1 MEDKK
6 IKLEFTVGEH
16 DDSSLVFET
25 EKKTATKPKAQPPK
39 AQPLGA
45 SPELSVPDKFTV
57 NAKFGG
63 VPEKK
68 QAAKAEKRKSVD
80 NRIVVHEEPIVRT
93 TYVPRFTGVSENYKI
108 ADPNA
113 PRIAV
118 AKRAKPE
125 VEVVKVEVPEVDP
138 TAETDNSADIED
150 ATVVAVGAPVPESY
164 DIQSTVFKFEAPVDR
179 AEVYDSVPEV
189 TPTEDEPEAE
199 EMAEEEF
206 EPLDPIPVTPEEY
219 QMPDPETNS
228 ENVALAEREVG
239 LAVLESVENV
249 GDETDV
255 NAKKNKDFTQQT
267 QRDSFKDRFLDGIMS
282 IKVRL
287 YTSLTL
293 LLMLLVIENL
303 WLFGKDIPAAIGIS
317 TIPGSM
323 AILDAIFVACLFV
336 LALPEVV
343 VAIHKMMLGRAV
355 PELFVPVAALAIV
368 GYTVVAVATAPEK
381 YPLFGL
387 LFSLLSTSA
396 IVAALFKKL
405 ADFSN
410 FKMISQGGEKR
421 IVDRKLTRTLPE
433 ENLAVD
439 GKVEGYK
446 SKTARVFR
454 TAFIADFFKR
464 SGKCAENSGG
474 IVLILAASF
483 GLAFVAAAV
492 AFFIPGAYA
501 PIMSAAMTF
510 VCVFLLGMPIFS
522 ILLHKIPFFHSVQQA
537 ESENSAIIGESS
549 LYDYSGVDVITFHD
563 TEVFGDED
571 VNLQRIMLYGRS
583 ENLEKAMN
591 QMSAVFAVVGGPL
604 KYMFADA
611 LDRMPTTATRVRIE
625 EEGIVGRVDGVEVRA
640 GTLEYMVKN
649 GIKIPYDPGKESS
662 ALFSTKIMYA
672 AENGEVY
679 AKFYIRYTLSED
691 FTMILPALA
700 DDGVIPLIYTRDPN
714 INAEL
719 LRTLTAGMDSIRVLK
734 KQTLPDGEDKLYHR
748 VSAGIVTTGDKIDVI
763 SMLLLCKKYVRLQQR
778 LSIVELSAMAV
789 GATLAVVLALSGM
802 MVVPSFVLAAWQL
815 AWCGVLFFMSYRTL
829 KTSKDKNKQD

>member
-1 MEDKK
+1 MDEKK
-6 IKLEFTVGEH
+6 VKLEFTVGD

-25 EKKTATKPKAQPPK
+25 AKKPVEKPKPQPPK
-39 AQPLGA
+39 AA
-45 SPELSVPDKFTV
+45 SELSVPDKFTV
-57 NAKFGG
+57 NPKFGG

-68 QAAKAEKRKSVD
+68 AAPKTEKRKNAESPITV
-80 NRIVVHEEPIVRT
+80 REEPTVRT
-93 TYVPRFTGVSENYKI
+93 TYVPRFTEVSETYKVS
-108 ADPNA
+108 DSKT
-113 PRIAV
+113 PRTPV
-118 AKRAKPE
+118 TPRPKPE
-125 VEVVKVEVPEVDP
+125 VVVVKVEEPEIDP
-138 TAETDNSADIED
+138 TAETDENAVIDD
-150 ATVVAVGAPVPESY
+150 ATLVTVGAPAPENY
-164 DIQSTVFKFEAPVDR
+164 DIQSTVFKFEAPVEEKEE
-179 AEVYDSVPEV
+179 APAPAPIPVEE
-189 TPTEDEPEAE
+189 EEEP
-199 EMAEEEF
+199 EEEF
-206 EPLDPIPVTPEEY
+206 APLEPISEAPKEY
-219 QMPDPETNS
+219 QIPDPETRS
-228 ENVALAEREVG
+228 ENTALATRQVG
-239 LAVLESVENV
+239 VAALESVDNV
-249 GDETDV
+249 GDATDE
-255 NAKKNKDFTQQT
+255 NAKKNRDFSQQT
-267 QRDSFKDRFLDGIMS
+267 QRDSFKDKFLDGIMS

-287 YTSLTL
+287 FTSLTL

-303 WLFGKDIPAAIGIS
+303 WFFGKDIPAIMGIS

-323 AILDAIFVACLFV
+323 AILDAIFVVCLFV

-343 VAIHKMMLGRAV
+343 LALHKMMVGRAV
-355 PELFVPVAALAIV
+355 PELFVPVAALATV
-368 GYTVVAVATAPEK
+368 GYTVAVVATAPQK

-387 LFSLLSTSA
+387 LFSLLSISA

-410 FKMISQGGEKR
+410 FKLISQPGEKR

-454 TAFIADFFKR
+454 TAFVADFFKR

-474 IVLILAASF
+474 VVLILAASF

-492 AFFIPGAYA
+492 AFFVPGVYA
-501 PIMSAAMTF
+501 PIMSATMTF
-510 VCVFLLGMPIFS
+510 ACVFLLGMPVFS
-522 ILLHKIPFFHSVQQA
+522 VLLHKIPFYHSVKQA
-537 ESENSAIIGESS
+537 ESENSAVIGESS
-549 LYDYSGVDVITFHD
+549 LYDYSGVDVVTFHD

-591 QMSAVFAVVGGPL
+591 QMSAIFAVVGGPL
-604 KYMFADA
+604 KNMFADA
-611 LDRMPTTATRVRIE
+611 LDHMPTTATRVYIE
-625 EEGIVGRVDGVEVRA
+625 EEGIVARVDGVEVRA

-649 GIKIPYDPGKESS
+649 GIKIPYDPGKESAS
-662 ALFSTKIMYA
+662 LFSTKIMYA

-691 FTMILPALA
+691 FTMILPSLA

-714 INAEL
+714 INSDL
-719 LRTLTAGMDSIRVLK
+719 LRTLTAGMDSIRILK

-802 MVVPSFVLAAWQL
+802 MVVPSFALAAWQL
-815 AWCGVLFFMSYRTL
+815 AWCGVMIFMSQRTL
-829 KTSKDKNKQD
+829 KSSKDKNKHD

>member
-1 MEDKK
+1 MDDKE
-6 IKLEFTVGEH
+6 IKLEFTVEEN
-16 DDSSLVFET
+16 DSALVFEA
-25 EKKTATKPKAQPPK
+25 EKPKKPERPAQPK
-39 AQPLGA
+39 VER
-45 SPELSVPDKFTV
+45 SELSVPDKFTV
-57 NAKFGG
+57 NPKYGG

-68 QAAKAEKRKSVD
+68 ETPKAAPKRKSAD
-80 NRIVVHEEPIVRT
+80 GPIVVHEEAPIRT
-93 TYVPRFTGVSENYKI
+93 TYVPRFTEVSETYTVSDSKT
-108 ADPNA
+108 
-113 PRIAV
+113 PRTPTV
-118 AKRAKPE
+118 KRPKPE
-125 VEVVKVEVPEVDP
+125 VVVVKTEEPEVDP
-138 TAETDNSADIED
+138 TAETDESGEIAD
-150 ATVVAVGAPVPESY
+150 ATVVTVGAPAPETY
-164 DIQSTVFKFEAPVDR
+164 DIQSTVFKFDTPEPREQTYTPAPV
-179 AEVYDSVPEV
+179 
-189 TPTEDEPEAE
+189 AE
-199 EMAEEEF
+199 EPVEEES
-206 EPLDPIPVTPEEY
+206 EEEEELAPLDPIPEIPEDY
-219 QMPDPETNS
+219 QMPDPEQQS
-228 ENVALAEREVG
+228 ENTAIATREVG
-239 LAVLESVENV
+239 LAALESLDNV
-249 GDETDV
+249 GDETDDK
-255 NAKKNKDFTQQT
+255 AKKNKEFAQQA

-287 YTSLTL
+287 FTSLTI
-293 LLMLLVIENL
+293 LLVLLVVENL
-303 WLFGKDIPAAIGIS
+303 WLFGVDIPGAIGVS

-323 AILDAIFVACLFV
+323 AILDAIFTVCLFV
-336 LALPEVV
+336 LALPEVAAAV
-343 VAIHKMMLGRAV
+343 HKMFLGRAV
-355 PELFVPVAALAIV
+355 PELFVPAAALVDVA
-368 GYTVVAVATAPEK
+368 YTVVVCATAPAR

-387 LFSLLSTSA
+387 LFSLLSVSA
-396 IVAALFKKL
+396 IVAALFKRL
-405 ADFSN
+405 ADFTN

-454 TAFIADFFKR
+454 AAFVADFFKR

-474 IVLILAASF
+474 VVVILAASF

-492 AFFIPGAYA
+492 AFFLPGVYS
-501 PIMSAAMTF
+501 PLMAAVMTF
-510 VCVFLLGMPIFS
+510 ASVFMLGMPTFS
-522 ILLHKIPFFHSVQQA
+522 ILLHKIPFFHSVKQA
-537 ESENSAIIGESS
+537 ESESSAIIGESS
-549 LYDYSGVDVITFHD
+549 LYDYSGVDVVTFHD

-571 VNLQRIMLYGRS
+571 VNLQRIMLYGRN

-604 KYMFADA
+604 KNMFADA
-611 LDRMPTTATRVRIE
+611 LDHMPATATRVRIE
-625 EEGIVGRVDGVEVRA
+625 DEGIVARVGGAEVRA

-691 FTMILPALA
+691 FTMILPALT

-714 INAEL
+714 VNAEL

-748 VSAGIVTTGDKIDVI
+748 VSAGIVTTGSKTDVI

-778 LSIVELSAMAV
+778 LSIVELSAMSV

-802 MVVPSFVLAAWQL
+802 MVVPSFALAVWQL
-815 AWCGVLFFMSYRTL
+815 AWCGVMLFMSYRTL
-829 KTSKDKNKQD
+829 KASKDKNKQD

>member
-6 IKLEFTVGEH
+6 VKLEFTVGEY
-16 DDSSLVFET
+16 DDTSLVFEA
-25 EKKTATKPKAQPPK
+25 EKKNAGKPKAQPPK
-39 AQPLGA
+39 AQPIKT

-68 QAAKAEKRKSVD
+68 QAAKAEKRKRAD
-80 NRIVVHEEPIVRT
+80 DRIVVHEEPILRT
-93 TYVPRFTGVSENYKI
+93 TYVPRFTTVSETYKI
-108 ADPNA
+108 SDPNA
-113 PRIAV
+113 PRIPV
-118 AKRAKPE
+118 AQRPKPE
-125 VEVVKVEVPEVDP
+125 VVVVKADEPEIDP
-138 TAETDNSADIED
+138 TAENDSGADIED
-150 ATVVAVGAPVPESY
+150 ATVITVGAPPVPESR
-164 DIQSTVFKFEAPVDR
+164 DIQSTVFKFEQPAEKEEISYSAP
-179 AEVYDSVPEV
+179 AEIEV
-189 TPTEDEPEAE
+189 EEELSEEED
-199 EMAEEEF
+199 EF
-206 EPLDPIPVTPEEY
+206 EPLDPIPEAPKEY
-219 QMPDPETNS
+219 KIPDPESNS

-249 GDETDV
+249 GDETESG
-255 NAKKNKDFTQQT
+255 AKKNKDFTQQT
-267 QRDSFKDRFLDGIMS
+267 QRDGFKDGFLDGIMS

-287 YTSLTL
+287 YTSLAL
-293 LLMLLVIENL
+293 FVMLLVIENL
-303 WLFGKDIPAAIGIS
+303 WLLGKDIPAAIGIS

-336 LALPEVV
+336 LALPEVIA
-343 VAIHKMMLGRAV
+343 AIHKMMLGRAV
-355 PELFVPVAALAIV
+355 PELFVPVAALSIV
-368 GYTVVAVATAPEK
+368 GYTVVAVATAPQK

-387 LFSLLSTSA
+387 LFSLLSISA

-433 ENLAVD
+433 ENIAVD

-454 TAFIADFFKR
+454 TAFVADFFKR

-492 AFFIPGAYA
+492 AFFIPGEYSSL
-501 PIMSAAMTF
+501 MSAAMTF
-510 VCVFLLGMPIFS
+510 VYVFMLGMPIFS
-522 ILLHKIPFFHSVQQA
+522 ILLHKISFFHSVKQA
-537 ESENSAIIGESS
+537 ECENSAIIGESS

-591 QMSAVFAVVGGPL
+591 QMSAVFSVVGGPL
-604 KYMFADA
+604 KNMFADA
-611 LDRMPTTATRVRIE
+611 LDHMPTTATRVRIE
-625 EEGIVGRVDGVEVRA
+625 EEGIVARVDGVEVRA

-700 DDGVIPLIYTRDPN
+700 DDGIIPLIYTRDPN

-734 KQTLPDGEDKLYHR
+734 KQTLPDGEDKLYNR

-778 LSIVELSAMAV
+778 LSILELSAMSV
-789 GATLAVVLALSGM
+789 GASLAVILALSGM
-802 MVVPSFVLAAWQL
+802 MVVPSFILAIWQL

>member
-1 MEDKK
+1 MDDKEV
-6 IKLEFTVGEH
+6 KLEFTVGE
-16 DDSSLVFET
+16 DDSSLVFEAPKKPV
-25 EKKTATKPKAQPPK
+25 EKLKPQTSS
-39 AQPLGA
+39 

-57 NAKFGG
+57 NSKFGG

-68 QAAKAEKRKSVD
+68 TTPKPEKRKSAESPITV
-80 NRIVVHEEPIVRT
+80 REEPTVRT
-93 TYVPRFTGVSENYKI
+93 TYVPRFTEVSETYKVS
-108 ADPNA
+108 DSKTPRTPVA
-113 PRIAV
+113 P
-118 AKRAKPE
+118 KPKPE
-125 VEVVKVEVPEVDP
+125 VVVVNVEEPEIDP
-138 TAETDNSADIED
+138 TAETDEGTVIED
-150 ATVVAVGAPVPESY
+150 ATLVTVGAPAPENY
-164 DIQSTVFKFEAPVDR
+164 DIQSTVFKFETSEPKEEIPAPAPV
-179 AEVYDSVPEV
+179 
-189 TPTEDEPEAE
+189 E
-199 EMAEEEF
+199 EEQEEIEEEF
-206 EPLDPIPVTPEEY
+206 TPLEPISETPKEY
-219 QMPDPETNS
+219 KIPDPETKS
-228 ENVALAEREVG
+228 ADTALATREAGV
-239 LAVLESVENV
+239 AALESVENV
-249 GDETDV
+249 GDATDD
-255 NAKKNKDFTQQT
+255 NAKKNRDFAQQT

-303 WLFGKDIPAAIGIS
+303 WFFGKDIPAIIGIS

-323 AILDAIFVACLFV
+323 AVLDAIFIVCLFA

-343 VAIHKMMLGRAV
+343 LAVHKMMIGRAV
-355 PELFVPVAALAIV
+355 PELFVPVAALATI
-368 GYTVVAVATAPEK
+368 GYTAVVVATAPEK

-387 LFSLLSTSA
+387 LFSLLSISA
-396 IVAALFKKL
+396 IVASLFKKL

-410 FKMISQGGEKR
+410 FKLISQPGEKR

-454 TAFIADFFKR
+454 TTFVADFFKR

-474 IVLILAASF
+474 VVLILAASF

-492 AFFIPGAYA
+492 AFFVPGVYA
-501 PIMSAAMTF
+501 PLMSAAMTF
-510 VCVFLLGMPIFS
+510 VCVFLLGMPVFS
-522 ILLHKIPFFHSVQQA
+522 ILLHKIPFFHSVKQA
-537 ESENSAIIGESS
+537 ESENSAVIGESS
-549 LYDYSGVDVITFHD
+549 LYDYSGVDVVTFHD
-563 TEVFGDED
+563 TEVFGEED

-604 KYMFADA
+604 KNMFADA
-611 LDRMPTTATRVRIE
+611 LDHMPTTATRVYIE
-625 EEGIVGRVDGVEVRA
+625 EEGIVARVDGVEVRA

-649 GIKIPYDPGKESS
+649 GIKIPYDPGKESAS
-662 ALFSTKIMYA
+662 LFSTKIMYA

-691 FTMILPALA
+691 FTMILPSLA

-714 INAEL
+714 VNSDL
-719 LRTLTAGMDSIRVLK
+719 LRTLTAGMDSIRILK
-734 KQTLPDGEDKLYHR
+734 KQTLPDGEDKLYNR
-748 VSAGIVTTGDKIDVI
+748 VSAGIVTMGDKIDVI

-802 MVVPSFVLAAWQL
+802 MVVPSLALAAWQL
-815 AWCGVLFFMSYRTL
+815 AWCGVMIFMSHRTL
-829 KTSKDKNKQD
+829 KASKDKNKQD

>member
-1 MEDKK
+1 MDEKEV
-6 IKLEFTVGEH
+6 KLEFTVGE
-16 DDSSLVFET
+16 DDSSLVFEAPKKPV
-25 EKKTATKPKAQPPK
+25 EKLKPQTSS
-39 AQPLGA
+39 

-57 NAKFGG
+57 NSKFGG

-68 QAAKAEKRKSVD
+68 TAPKPEKRKSAESPITV
-80 NRIVVHEEPIVRT
+80 REEPTVRT
-93 TYVPRFTGVSENYKI
+93 TYVPRFTEVSETYKVS
-108 ADPNA
+108 DSKTPRTPVA
-113 PRIAV
+113 P
-118 AKRAKPE
+118 KPKPE
-125 VEVVKVEVPEVDP
+125 VVVVKVEEPEIDP
-138 TAETDNSADIED
+138 TAETDEGTVIED
-150 ATVVAVGAPVPESY
+150 ATLVTVGAPAPENY
-164 DIQSTVFKFEAPVDR
+164 DIQSTVFKFEAP
-179 AEVYDSVPEV
+179 AQKEEAPAPAPQE
-189 TPTEDEPEAE
+189 EEPEEIE
-199 EMAEEEF
+199 EKF
-206 EPLDPIPVTPEEY
+206 TPLEPISETPKEY
-219 QMPDPETNS
+219 KIPDPETKSDNT
-228 ENVALAEREVG
+228 ALATREAGV
-239 LAVLESVENV
+239 AALESVENV
-249 GDETDV
+249 GDATDD
-255 NAKKNKDFTQQT
+255 NAKKNRDFAQQT

-303 WLFGKDIPAAIGIS
+303 WFFGKDIPAIIGIS

-323 AILDAIFVACLFV
+323 AVLDAIFIVCLFA

-343 VAIHKMMLGRAV
+343 LAVHKMMIGRAV
-355 PELFVPVAALAIV
+355 PELFVPVAALATI
-368 GYTVVAVATAPEK
+368 GYTAVVVATAPEK

-387 LFSLLSTSA
+387 LFSLLSISA
-396 IVAALFKKL
+396 IVASLFKKL

-410 FKMISQGGEKR
+410 FKLISQPGEKR

-454 TAFIADFFKR
+454 TTFVADFFKR

-474 IVLILAASF
+474 VVLILAASF

-492 AFFIPGAYA
+492 AFFVPGVYA
-501 PIMSAAMTF
+501 PLMSAAMTF
-510 VCVFLLGMPIFS
+510 VCVFLLGMPVFS
-522 ILLHKIPFFHSVQQA
+522 ILLHKIPFFHSVKQA
-537 ESENSAIIGESS
+537 ESENSAVIGESS
-549 LYDYSGVDVITFHD
+549 LYDYSGVDVVTFHD
-563 TEVFGDED
+563 TEVFGEED

-604 KYMFADA
+604 KNMFADA
-611 LDRMPTTATRVRIE
+611 LDHMPTTATRVYIE
-625 EEGIVGRVDGVEVRA
+625 EEGIVARVDGVEVRA

-649 GIKIPYDPGKESS
+649 GIKIPYDPGKESAS
-662 ALFSTKIMYA
+662 LFSTKIMYA

-691 FTMILPALA
+691 FTMILPSLA

-714 INAEL
+714 VNSDL
-719 LRTLTAGMDSIRVLK
+719 LRTLTAGMDSIRILK
-734 KQTLPDGEDKLYHR
+734 KQTLPDGEDKLYNR
-748 VSAGIVTTGDKIDVI
+748 VSAGIVTMGDKIDVI

-802 MVVPSFVLAAWQL
+802 MVVPSLALAAWQL
-815 AWCGVLFFMSYRTL
+815 AWCGVMIFMSHRTL
-829 KTSKDKNKQD
+829 KASKDKNKQD

>member
-1 MEDKK
+1 MDEKE
-6 IKLEFTVGEH
+6 IKLEFTVE
-16 DDSSLVFET
+16 DIET
-25 EKKTATKPKAQPPK
+25 TVAADAARKKSVERPVAQPK
-39 AQPLGA
+39 KDV
-45 SPELSVPDKFTV
+45 SELSVPDKFTV
-57 NAKFGG
+57 NPKFGG
-63 VPEKK
+63 IPEKK
-68 QAAKAEKRKSVD
+68 ESAKSEKRKSVD
-80 NRIVVHEEPIVRT
+80 GPVVVREEPIVRT
-93 TYVPRFTGVSENYKI
+93 TYVPRFTEVSQTYKM
-108 ADPNA
+108 ADPKN
-113 PRIAV
+113 PRPTSTP
-118 AKRAKPE
+118 RPKPE
-125 VEVVKVEVPEVDP
+125 VVVVETDEPVIDP
-138 TAETDNSADIED
+138 TAECDENTVIHD
-150 ATVVAVGAPVPESY
+150 ATVVTVGAPEPENY
-164 DIQSTVFKFEAPVDR
+164 DIQSTVFKFDTQDDNNDIPAPVY
-179 AEVYDSVPEV
+179 VQP
-189 TPTEDEPEAE
+189 EPEE
-199 EMAEEEF
+199 VEPEIEEEELPPL
-206 EPLDPIPVTPEEY
+206 EPISDTPKEY
-219 QMPDPETNS
+219 QIPDPETKS
-228 ENVALAEREVG
+228 ENTALATREVG
-239 LAVLESVENV
+239 LAALESVENV
-249 GDETDV
+249 GDETDENV
-255 NAKKNKDFTQQT
+255 KKNRDFAQQT
-267 QRDSFKDRFLDGIMS
+267 QRDSFKDRFLDSIMS

-287 YTSLTL
+287 FTSLTL

-303 WLFGKDIPAAIGIS
+303 WLFGADIPKALGIGS
-317 TIPGSM
+317 IPGAM
-323 AILDAIFVACLFV
+323 AVLDVIFVVCLFV
-336 LALPEVV
+336 LALPEVIA
-343 VAIHKMMLGRAV
+343 AIHKMLFGRAV
-355 PELFVPVAALAIV
+355 PELFVPAAAI
-368 GYTVVAVATAPEK
+368 TVVAYTVAVVATAPEK

-387 LFSLLSTSA
+387 LFSLLSVGS

-410 FKMISQGGEKR
+410 FKMISVGGEKR

-439 GKVEGYK
+439 GKVQGYK
-446 SKTARVFR
+446 SKTVRVFR
-454 TAFIADFFKR
+454 TSFVADFFKR

-474 IVLILAASF
+474 VLLIIAASF

-492 AFFIPGAYA
+492 AFFIPGIYA
-501 PIMSAAMTF
+501 PLMAAAMTF
-510 VCVFLLGMPIFS
+510 ACVFLLGMPAFS
-522 ILLHKIPFFHSVQQA
+522 ILLHKIPFFHSVKQA

-571 VNLQRIMLYGRS
+571 VNLQRIMLYGKS

-604 KYMFADA
+604 KNMFADA
-611 LDRMPTTATRVRIE
+611 LDHMPSTATRVRIE
-625 EEGIVGRVDGVEVRA
+625 EEGIVARVDGVEVMA

-714 INAEL
+714 VNADL

-789 GATLAVVLALSGM
+789 GATLSVVLAMSGM

-815 AWCGVLFFMSYRTL
+815 AWCGVMIFMSHRTL
-829 KTSKDKNKQD
+829 KSSKDKNKQD

>member
-1 MEDKK
+1 MDDKE
-6 IKLEFTVGEH
+6 IKLEFTVEEH
-16 DDSSLVFET
+16 DSALVFET
-25 EKKTATKPKAQPPK
+25 EKKKTAERPAPQPKK
-39 AQPLGA
+39 EK
-45 SPELSVPDKFTV
+45 SELSVPDKFTV
-57 NAKFGG
+57 NPKYGG

-68 QAAKAEKRKSVD
+68 ETQATDKSAKAEKRKSAD
-80 NRIVVHEEPIVRT
+80 GPIIVREEPAVRT
-93 TYVPRFTGVSENYKI
+93 TYVPRFTEVSETYKI
-108 ADPNA
+108 ADPSA
-113 PRIAV
+113 PRTPTV
-118 AKRAKPE
+118 KRPKPE
-125 VEVVKVEVPEVDP
+125 VVVVKTEEPEADP
-138 TAETDNSADIED
+138 TAETDESTEIED
-150 ATVVAVGAPVPESY
+150 ATLVTVGAPAPETY
-164 DIQSTVFKFEAPVDR
+164 DIQSTVFKFEKPEPKEDIYTPDPIPEEPV
-179 AEVYDSVPEV
+179 E
-189 TPTEDEPEAE
+189 EAE
-199 EMAEEEF
+199 EELA
-206 EPLDPIPVTPEEY
+206 PLDPIPETPKDY
-219 QMPDPETNS
+219 VMPDPVAQS
-228 ENVALAEREVG
+228 ENTALATREVG
-239 LAVLESVENV
+239 LAALESLDNV
-249 GDETDV
+249 GDETDDK
-255 NAKKNKDFTQQT
+255 AKKNRDFAQQA
-267 QRDSFKDRFLDGIMS
+267 QRDSFKDKFLDGIMS

-287 YTSLTL
+287 FTSLAIL
-293 LLMLLVIENL
+293 LILLVVENL
-303 WLFGKDIPAAIGIS
+303 WLFGVDIPAVIGVT
-317 TIPGSM
+317 TIPGAM

-336 LALPEVV
+336 LALPEII
-343 VAIHKMMLGRAV
+343 VAIHKLFLRRAV
-355 PELFVPVAALAIV
+355 PELFVLAAALVDVA
-368 GYTVVAVATAPEK
+368 YTAVVCATAPVR

-387 LFSLLSTSA
+387 LFSLLSISA

-410 FKMISQGGEKR
+410 FKMISQGGEKK

-454 TAFIADFFKR
+454 TAFVADFFKR

-474 IVLILAASF
+474 VVVILAASF

-492 AFFIPGAYA
+492 AFFIPSTYS
-501 PIMSAAMTF
+501 PLMAAMMTF
-510 VCVFLLGMPIFS
+510 ASVFLLGMPAFS
-522 ILLHKIPFFHSVQQA
+522 ILLHKIPFYHSVKQA

-549 LYDYSGVDVITFHD
+549 LYDYYGVDVVTFHD

-604 KYMFADA
+604 KNMFADA
-611 LDRMPTTATRVRIE
+611 LDHMPTTATRVRIE
-625 EEGIVGRVDGVEVRA
+625 DEGIVARVDGVEVRA

-714 INAEL
+714 VNAEL

-748 VSAGIVTTGDKIDVI
+748 VSAGIVTTGSKTDVI
-763 SMLLLCKKYVRLQQR
+763 SMLLLSKKYVRLQQR
-778 LSIVELSAMAV
+778 LSIVELLAMAV

-802 MVVPSFVLAAWQL
+802 MVVPSLALAVWQL
-815 AWCGVLFFMSYRTL
+815 AWCGVMLFMSYRTL